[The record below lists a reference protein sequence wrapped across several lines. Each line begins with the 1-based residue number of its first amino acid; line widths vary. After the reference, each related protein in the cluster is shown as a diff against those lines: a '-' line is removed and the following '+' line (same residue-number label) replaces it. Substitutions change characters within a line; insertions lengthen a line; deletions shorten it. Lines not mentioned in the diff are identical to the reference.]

1 MYFKTLVEQTR
12 SVRRFVESESISG
25 KDMHDLIY
33 LASLAPSGGNVQSL
47 KYVFSND
54 KSLNDQIFPLLGW
67 AGYLKDWSGPS
78 EGERPAGYIVI
89 LNDRSIKEETINHC
103 FAAQN
108 IALGAPKKSWE
119 HALLN
124 Q

>member
-78 EGERPAGYIVI
+78 EEKDRRVI
-89 LNDRSIKEETINHC
+89 SLY
-103 FAAQN
+103 
-108 IALGAPKKSWE
+108 
-119 HALLN
+119 
-124 Q
+124 